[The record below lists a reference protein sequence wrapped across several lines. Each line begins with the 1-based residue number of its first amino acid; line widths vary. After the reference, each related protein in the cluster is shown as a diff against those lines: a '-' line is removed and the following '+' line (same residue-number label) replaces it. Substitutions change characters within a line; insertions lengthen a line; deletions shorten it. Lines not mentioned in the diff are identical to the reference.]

1 MKFTQKKTEILQV
14 RVPYGLKTAFMER
27 CRLENRVASDVVRD
41 FLESFLARP
50 AEILNSETAIMI
62 RRRFIYPTLA
72 AAGLVGAVVVT
83 LPAVGQAQSLQE
95 AFAAADRDRDGG
107 LSAQEWEAASVGNP
121 EAPLTVIEGP
131 KVGVLVGSSTPAVL
145 ETPTAR
151 SEDARFGA
159 HLVAVSDHNG
169 DGKVSFE
176 EYRIFR
182 VVQAASLFARAD
194 VNADGQMTREEFV
207 GATLPAPMLRGKPA
221 DHPVWSVRRD
231 LETYFDRL
239 EKKNSGFVTREEYV
253 PV

>member
-14 RVPYGLKTAFMER
+14 RVPHGLKREFMER

-50 AEILNSETAIMI
+50 AEILRSEKAVMI
-62 RRRFIYPTLA
+62 RKRFIYPTLA

-83 LPAVGQAQSLQE
+83 LPTAGQARSLQQ
-95 AFAAADRDRDGG
+95 AFAAADANHDGVLSDR
-107 LSAQEWEAASVGNP
+107 EWEAASVGNP

-131 KVGVLVGSSTPAVL
+131 KVGVLVGASSPAVL
-145 ETPTAR
+145 DTPTAR
-151 SEDARFGA
+151 SDDAKFGA

-194 VNADGQMTREEFV
+194 VNADGQMTKEEFV
-207 GATLPAPMLRGKPA
+207 SATLPAPMLRGKPNG
-221 DHPVWSVRRD
+221 HPVWTVKRD
-231 LETYFDRL
+231 LEAYFDGM
-239 EKKNSGFVTREEYV
+239 EKKNDGFVTREEYV